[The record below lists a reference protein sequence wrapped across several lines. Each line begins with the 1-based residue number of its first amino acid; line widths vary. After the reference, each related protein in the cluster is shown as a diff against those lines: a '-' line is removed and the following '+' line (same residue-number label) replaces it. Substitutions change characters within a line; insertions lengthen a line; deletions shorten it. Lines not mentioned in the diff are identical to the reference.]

1 MSAGRP
7 VADALG
13 KVGHVLEPN
22 VGGKWID
29 DREIQLVDLD
39 WVLSIDACIAG
50 PERDVSC
57 PRIDQPSVLVVGLIR
72 QGRGDL
78 PNVDLG
84 QDKHL
89 LRLEPSRGAL
99 KDHEGCVL
107 TLSQIAKGRMARP
120 VHDQRHPDVWLTLVL
135 RASR

>member
-1 MSAGRP
+1 M
-7 VADALG
+7 
-13 KVGHVLEPN
+13 
-22 VGGKWID
+22 
-29 DREIQLVDLD
+29 
-39 WVLSIDACIAG
+39 
-50 PERDVSC
+50 
-57 PRIDQPSVLVVGLIR
+57 LVVGLIR

-89 LRLEPSRGAL
+89 LRLEPSRGAS

-120 VHDQRHPDVWLTLVL
+120 VHDQRQIRMFGLPSCSVPVGDDDQGPDETHKGT
-135 RASR
+135 R